1 MMLQNNMIIY
11 TYTRISYFVM
21 VQSSQLYPQ
30 VMLFLHLYPQ
40 VMLFL
45 QRVQGD
51 FDKTPAPMRKA
62 LSYRDALSK
71 HQCCAMFLHLL
82 SRLQR
87 MCPPS
92 DFKAAADNLRQQFCQ
107 GFMDPDLLHAA
118 EQQVPPG
125 DLEAIAAFR
134 PFVSQIE
141 NATKLAKEKQDEE
154 LATSL
159 READFR
165 QVITK
170 LESDLRTLEDRKPN
184 SEMEAIKNA
193 KDMKYLRDR
202 QKNLLFINFLQHF
215 EIIV

>member
-1 MMLQNNMIIY
+1 
-11 TYTRISYFVM
+11 
-21 VQSSQLYPQ
+21 
-30 VMLFLHLYPQ
+30 
-40 VMLFL
+40 MLFL
-45 QRVQGD
+45 QRVEGD

-71 HQCCAMFLHLL
+71 HQCCAMFLHFL

-92 DFKAAADNLRQQFCQ
+92 EFNEAAVNLRQQFCQ

-125 DLEAIAAFR
+125 DLEGVAAFR

-154 LATSL
+154 LAASL

-170 LESDLRTLEDRKPN
+170 VDSDLRTLENRKPN
-184 SEMEAIKNA
+184 STSEAIKTA

-202 QKNLLFINFLQHF
+202 QKNLLFVSVLHRFQTVWWMVHHLGPKCIQCFQILF
-215 EIIV
+215 Y